1 MDNIKV
7 SASGVICAIDHFNKK
22 DSQENVIIINV
33 LITDRIKADIVKF
46 IGEFEDKVIED
57 LTNDLHNSFIDCILT
72 GTYNTKY
79 VTYDTLSIP
88 TKKIVLKRV
97 V

>member
-7 SASGVICAIDHFNKK
+7 SASGVICAIDRFNKK
-22 DSQENVIIINV
+22 DSNASVTILNV
-33 LITDRIKADIVKF
+33 LITDKIKADIVKF
-46 IGEFEDKVIED
+46 VGEFDDDVISQLID
-57 LTNDLHNSFIDCILT
+57 DLHTHLIECTLN

-88 TKKIVLKRV
+88 TKKIVLKKDI
-97 V
+97 

>member
-22 DSQENVIIINV
+22 DSNVSVTILNV
-33 LITDRIKADIVKF
+33 LITDKIKADIVKF
-46 IGEFEDKVIED
+46 VGEFDEDVIRQLKDD
-57 LTNDLHNSFIDCILT
+57 LNTHLIDCTLN

-79 VTYDTLSIP
+79 VVYDTLSIP
-88 TKKIVLKRV
+88 TKKIVLKKEI
-97 V
+97 